1 MTDWLYKCLDQGI
14 GPLVDTIGWH
24 IQGSLVPGTPYW
36 DEYPAAVRA
45 MKKCAEA
52 KGFHGKYL
60 ASEYWA
66 GAPYPI
72 DPHFGYQPDASDP
85 LKGKPQLT
93 EIGKAKDAARVFT
106 MNAGLDV
113 VTFWCNTWIPVPLCD
128 SGLFRNSFAADPV
141 IPTQP
146 EPTYYVLRTLA
157 TVLDGTRPAELNVE
171 LSTKDQKIQHCGFT
185 LPDGSLMVAAW
196 LPGKSADHHHGVATD
211 MAIAVPRCRDV
222 AGIDML
228 NGFEQRLLFRQE
240 NGRVVVPGLVI
251 HDYPLMLRFTR

>member
-1 MTDWLYKCLDQGI
+1 MSSKTRS
-14 GPLVDTIGWH
+14 TIEVTVVLALCVVFSQCHHQADGE
-24 IQGSLVPGTPYW
+24 
-36 DEYPAAVRA
+36 DRAV
-45 MKKCAEA
+45 
-52 KGFHGKYL
+52 
-60 ASEYWA
+60 
-66 GAPYPI
+66 
-72 DPHFGYQPDASDP
+72 
-85 LKGKPQLT
+85 
-93 EIGKAKDAARVFT
+93 AKDEPATHSSMGLPSVVGDVKGVPIYAYGRVFIH
-106 MNAGLDV
+106 GISPDFERGV
-113 VTFWCNTWIPVPLCD
+113 VIQHD
-128 SGLFRNSFAADPV
+128 D
-141 IPTQP
+141 
-146 EPTYYVLRTLA
+146 
-157 TVLDGTRPAELNVE
+157 TRPAELNVE